1 MAMKNV
7 LLEIKYLN
15 ANQNKFPTK
24 SLDKF
29 LKCLSVHTFSKLSKS
44 STLKPILSINSFE

>member
-7 LLEIKYLN
+7 LLQTKYLN
-15 ANQNKFPTK
+15 ANHNANKK

-29 LKCLSVHTFSKLSKS
+29 LKSLLVHISPKLNKS
-44 STLKPILSINSFE
+44 